1 MLSSSI
7 LFVFEHVFVFI
18 EKEGNSEHNYLGWA
32 EKKGQ
37 KNSLYVDNL
46 YIGNW
51 IFIMFS
57 AVIVSYITLFL

>member
-37 KNSLYVDNL
+37 KNL
-46 YIGNW
+46 
-51 IFIMFS
+51 
-57 AVIVSYITLFL
+57 IVCR